1 MRRWKQPPER
11 ADTLNTPNIYHY
23 PGEED
28 QATYDL
34 ENAIADPEQR
44 IERFIEQVAPLAGAS
59 LADIGAG
66 GGSHACRFAE
76 RAAHVF
82 AVEPAPKMLRQL
94 YARIAGGAAINISV
108 LAAGAEDVPLRD
120 ACVDIIHSRFAY
132 FFGPARGAVRSCEPG
147 VREGLR
153 LLRPG
158 GHFFIVDNAL
168 TSGQFA
174 GFLARFAYSQG
185 GAARMQQENDGFYG
199 GLGFEGVTVESSWAA
214 PDRESLRRVVA
225 MEFPAGTVEAIVSE
239 VEEAWL
245 SYHYRIY
252 YRRK

>member
-1 MRRWKQPPER
+1 ME
-11 ADTLNTPNIYHY
+11 
-23 PGEED
+23 G
-28 QATYDL
+28 
-34 ENAIADPEQR
+34 
-44 IERFIEQVAPLAGAS
+44 VAPLAGAW

-66 GGSHACRFAE
+66 GGCHACRFAE

-94 YARIAGGAAINISV
+94 YGRVAGGVRINISV
-108 LAAGAEDVPLRD
+108 LAARAEDVPLRD
-120 ACVDIIHSRFAY
+120 GCLDMIHSRFAY
-132 FFGPARGAVRSCEPG
+132 FFGPARGAGRSCEPG
-147 VREGLR
+147 VKEGLR

-185 GAARMQQENDGFYG
+185 QAARMQQENNEFYG
-199 GLGFEGVTVESSWAA
+199 GLGFAHATVESTWTA
-214 PDRESLRRVVA
+214 PDRETLRRVVA
-225 MEFPAGTVEAIVSE
+225 MEFPTGAVETIMSE
-239 VEEAWL
+239 VDGVEM

-252 YRRK
+252 YRTR

>member
-1 MRRWKQPPER
+1 VN
-11 ADTLNTPNIYHY
+11 ASNIYHY

-44 IERFIEQVAPLAGAS
+44 VERFIEGFVPLAGVC

-66 GGSHACRFAE
+66 GGYHACRFAG
-76 RAAHVF
+76 RAAQVF
-82 AVEPAPKMLRQL
+82 AIEPAPKMLHQL
-94 YARIAGGAAINISV
+94 FHRIASSAATNINV

-120 ACVDIIHSRFAY
+120 GCIDVIHSRFAY
-132 FFGPARGAVRSCEPG
+132 FFGPARGPVLSCGPG
-147 VREGLR
+147 IKEGLR

-174 GFLARFAYSQG
+174 SFLARFAYSQG
-185 GAARMQQENDGFYG
+185 QATQMQEENDECYTGF
-199 GLGFEGVTVESSWAA
+199 GFECTTIESTWTA
-214 PDRESLRRVVA
+214 PDRETLRRVVA
-225 MEFPAGTVEAIVSE
+225 MEFPADAVETIMSA
-239 VEEAWL
+239 VEGLEI

>member
-1 MRRWKQPPER
+1 
-11 ADTLNTPNIYHY
+11 
-23 PGEED
+23 
-28 QATYDL
+28 
-34 ENAIADPEQR
+34 
-44 IERFIEQVAPLAGAS
+44 
-59 LADIGAG
+59 
-66 GGSHACRFAE
+66 
-76 RAAHVF
+76 
-82 AVEPAPKMLRQL
+82 MLRQL
-94 YARIAGGAAINISV
+94 YGRVAGGAAANISV

-120 ACVDIIHSRFAY
+120 GCIDVIHSRFAY

-147 VREGLR
+147 VKEGLR

-185 GAARMQQENDGFYG
+185 GAARMQQENDDFYG
-199 GLGFEGVTVESSWAA
+199 GLGFERATVESSWEA

-225 MEFPAGTVEAIVSE
+225 MEFPTGAVGTIMSE
-239 VEEAWL
+239 VKGAEM